1 MFSSK
6 ELFVKSTRTW
16 RCLALSLCLAAGGAW
31 AEPFQLEGITI
42 DDSATVE
49 GVKLVLNGAAV
60 QKRGFIKTNT
70 IALYLPEKRDTLAG
84 VLKQAGPKH
93 LRIVV
98 LRDIAGWLIAR
109 QTLSDFEANT
119 TEDEARQLAD
129 ELSAAAANYSKLG
142 TLHKGDVM
150 VADWIPG
157 QGIVSTLNGQ
167 SMGPPLNDPLF
178 FDVSLRPVMGPSA
191 PGDLREQLLGLR
203 QP

>member
-1 MFSSK
+1 
-6 ELFVKSTRTW
+6 VKSTRTW
-16 RCLALSLCLAAGGAW
+16 RYLALSIGLAVVGAAHAGSPPSGTL
-31 AEPFQLEGITI
+31 QLEGVTI
-42 DDSATVE
+42 DDSAMVD
-49 GVKLVLNGAAV
+49 GVKLVLNGATV
-60 QKRGFIKTNT
+60 QKRGFFKTNT

-84 VLKQAGPKH
+84 VLKQPGPKH
-93 LRIVV
+93 LRIVL

-119 TEDEARQLAD
+119 TEDEARKLAE
-129 ELSAAAANYSKLG
+129 ELSAVAANYSKLG
-142 TLHKGDVM
+142 VLHKGDVM

-178 FDVSLRPVMGPSA
+178 FDVSLRPVMGDLAPS
-191 PGDLREQLLGLR
+191 DLREQLLGLR

>member
-1 MFSSK
+1 MK
-6 ELFVKSTRTW
+6 ITRTW
-16 RCLALSLCLAAGGAW
+16 RYLALSMGFMVAGLAHAGSSPEG
-31 AEPFQLEGITI
+31 PRQLEGVTI
-42 DDSATVE
+42 DDTATVD
-49 GVKLVLNGAAV
+49 GVKLVLNGATV
-60 QKRGFIKTNT
+60 QKRGFFKTNT

-84 VLKQAGPKH
+84 VLKQPGPKH
-93 LRIVV
+93 LRIVL

-119 TEDEARQLAD
+119 TEDEARK
-129 ELSAAAANYSKLG
+129 LSEEVNAVAANYSKLG
-142 TLHKGDVM
+142 VLHKGDVM

-178 FDVSLRPVMGPSA
+178 FDVSLRPVMGDLAPS
-191 PGDLREQLLGLR
+191 DLREPLLGLR